1 MDPNSGMNMD
11 QIYLQVKQAIES
23 GKLLI
28 GERLRVDKIAQEL
41 QVSEPQVQEALSKL
55 TPEGLV
61 RKIPHLNIWIASLSH
76 KKLDD
81 VLSIMEVLES
91 FAAKMAAQ
99 NIDEQG
105 LQVLRDKMTLMQE
118 CSERADAQA
127 FAQTDKE
134 FHATI
139 VKYSN
144 NRELIDILDN
154 LLKIQNA
161 AIGKPHAALESFKT
175 TIIEHHLIT
184 DYLANRDG
192 DLAEK
197 MLYIHSGKYYDNL
210 KKYYQ
215 VQLSNA

>member
-1 MDPNSGMNMD
+1 MDSNSDMNMD
-11 QIYLQVKQAIES
+11 QIYLQVKQAIEHS
-23 GKLLI
+23 KLLL
-28 GERLRVDKIAQEL
+28 GERVMIDKIAQEL
-41 QVSEPQVQEALSKL
+41 QVSETQVQEALSKL
-55 TPEGLV
+55 TSEGLV
-61 RKIPHLNIWIASLSH
+61 RKIPHLDIWVVSLSH

-118 CSERADAQA
+118 CSEQGDVQV
-127 FAQTDKE
+127 FAQTDEE

-144 NRELIDILDN
+144 NKELIDILQN
-154 LLKIQNA
+154 LLKIQNT
-161 AIGKPHAALESFKT
+161 AIGKPQAVLDSFKT

-192 DLAEK
+192 ELAEK
-197 MLYIHSGKYYDNL
+197 MLYIHSEKYYANL
-210 KKYYQ
+210 KKSYR